1 METWRAAEDLP
12 DGALTGAMA
21 DQPQRPGSGPGGRAD
36 SGPMHASFS
45 LGRWAG
51 VEIGVNWSWIVI
63 FLLICWSLAA
73 IVFPDG
79 APGLGA
85 GVYALMAAIGAA
97 LFFASLL
104 LHELG
109 HAVVARR
116 EGMEI
121 DGIVLWL
128 FGGVAK
134 FKGLFPSAN
143 AEFRIAI
150 AGPLVSLVIG
160 LTMLALATAPLPD
173 AVEVVVAWLGSINII
188 LLVFNMLPALPLDGG
203 RVFRSLLWKRTGD
216 FTRATQ
222 IAGAVGRF
230 FGQMMIAGGV
240 AVLFL
245 LGAPGGLWLALI
257 GWFLIAAATAETRM
271 ATIAVAL
278 GPLQVSDAMATAP
291 VVASAG
297 ASVADFIETRFS
309 GSRHAAYPVLDGDRV
324 VGMLGFR
331 DLTAIPT
338 SDWDDTRIAAVAR
351 PLSQVLVLAPDANL
365 GDATIELVQTDLGRA
380 LVLEG
385 ERLVGL
391 LSMTDVSRLIE
402 LRAGSGP
409 GRPGSA
415 NLGTASPLRQ

>member
-1 METWRAAEDLP
+1 MTDEAQQRANRQQA
-12 DGALTGAMA
+12 
-21 DQPQRPGSGPGGRAD
+21 RAD
-36 SGPMHASFS
+36 FGPMHSSFS

-51 VEIGVNWSWIVI
+51 VEIGVNWSWVVI

-73 IVFPDG
+73 VVFPDA
-79 APGLGA
+79 APDLGA
-85 GVYALMAAIGAA
+85 GAYIAMATIGAA

-134 FKGLFPSAN
+134 FKGLFPSAG

-150 AGPLVSLVIG
+150 AGPLVSLAIG
-160 LTMLALATAPLPD
+160 VAMLTLATAPLPD
-173 AVEVVVAWLGSINII
+173 AVDAVVTWLGSINLI
-188 LLVFNMLPALPLDGG
+188 LLAFNMLPALPLDGG

-216 FTRATQ
+216 FTRATR
-222 IAGAVGRF
+222 IAGSVGRL
-230 FGQMMIAGGV
+230 FGQLMIGGGI
-240 AVLFL
+240 L
-245 LGAPGGLWLALI
+245 LLLMVGAPGGLWLALI

-278 GPLQVSDAMATAP
+278 GPLRVADAMATAP
-291 VVASAG
+291 VVAPAE
-297 ASVADFIETRFS
+297 ATVAEFIETRFS

-338 SDWDDTRIAAVAR
+338 AQWEDTRIAAVAR
-351 PLSQVLVLAPDANL
+351 PIGRVLVFAPDANL
-365 GDATIELVQTDLGRA
+365 GDATVELVQSELGRA

-385 ERLVGL
+385 DRLVGL

-402 LRAGSGP
+402 LRTQSGA
-409 GRPGSA
+409 GRPGTPT
-415 NLGTASPLRQ
+415 LGGAAPLRQ

>member
-1 METWRAAEDLP
+1 MSEPA
-12 DGALTGAMA
+12 
-21 DQPQRPGSGPGGRAD
+21 SRAD
-36 SGPMHASFS
+36 TGPLHASFS

-51 VEIGVNWSWIVI
+51 VEIGANWSWIVI

-73 IVFPDG
+73 AVFPEA

-85 GVYALMAAIGAA
+85 AAYVAMAAVGAV
-97 LFFASLL
+97 LFFVSLL

-128 FGGVAK
+128 FGGVAR
-134 FKGLFPSAN
+134 FKGLFPSAG
-143 AEFRIAI
+143 AELRIAL

-160 LTMLALATAPLPD
+160 LAMLGLGMAPLPD
-173 AVEVVVAWLGSINII
+173 AVGAVVVWLGSINII

-203 RVFRSLLWKRTGD
+203 RVFRALLWRRTGD
-216 FTRATQ
+216 FTRATRV
-222 IAGAVGRF
+222 AGSVGRL
-230 FGQMMIAGGV
+230 FGQAMIAGGF
-240 AVLFL
+240 LLLLL

-257 GWFLIAAATAETRM
+257 GWFLIAAAGAEMRM

-278 GPLQVSDAMATAP
+278 GPLRVADAMATAP
-291 VVASAG
+291 VVAPAAATLAG
-297 ASVADFIETRFS
+297 FIETRFS

-331 DLTAIPT
+331 DLAAVPTAR
-338 SDWDDTRIAAVAR
+338 WDETTVAAVAR
-351 PLSQVLVLAPDANL
+351 PVADVLVLAPDASL
-365 GDATIELVQTDLGRA
+365 GDATVELVQDDLGRA

-385 ERLVGL
+385 DRLVGL

-402 LRAGSGP
+402 LRTGAEAG
-409 GRPGSA
+409 GSDRA
-415 NLGTASPLRQ
+415 QLGSASPLRQ

>member
-1 METWRAAEDLP
+1 MASATQ
-12 DGALTGAMA
+12 DGISRPAQQAGA
-21 DQPQRPGSGPGGRAD
+21 
-36 SGPMHASFS
+36 GPMHASFS

-51 VEIGVNWSWIVI
+51 VEIGVNWSWAVI

-73 IVFPDG
+73 VVFPEG
-79 APGLGA
+79 APGLSTGA
-85 GVYALMAAIGAA
+85 YIAMAAVGAA
-97 LFFASLL
+97 LFFGSLL

-134 FKGLFPSAN
+134 FKGLFPSAG

-150 AGPLVSLVIG
+150 AGPLVSLLIG
-160 LTMLALATAPLPD
+160 VTMLGLSTAPLPD

-222 IAGAVGRF
+222 IAGSVGRF
-230 FGQMMIAGGV
+230 FGQAMIAGGILLVFV
-240 AVLFL
+240 A
-245 LGAPGGLWLALI
+245 GAPGGLWLALI

-278 GPLQVSDAMATAP
+278 GPLRVADAMATAP
-291 VVASAG
+291 VVAPAG
-297 ASVADFIETRFS
+297 ATVAEFIETRFS
-309 GSRHAAYPVLDGDRV
+309 GSRHAAYPVLDGERV

-338 SDWDDTRIAAVAR
+338 SQWDDTRIAAVAR
-351 PLSQVLVLAPDANL
+351 PMGRVLVLAPDVNL
-365 GDATIELVQTDLGRA
+365 GDATVELVQNDLGRA
-380 LVLEG
+380 LVLE
-385 ERLVGL
+385 EDRLVGL

-402 LRAGSGP
+402 LRTGSGS
-409 GRPGSA
+409 GRSDAAP
-415 NLGTASPLRQ
+415 LGGAAPLRQ